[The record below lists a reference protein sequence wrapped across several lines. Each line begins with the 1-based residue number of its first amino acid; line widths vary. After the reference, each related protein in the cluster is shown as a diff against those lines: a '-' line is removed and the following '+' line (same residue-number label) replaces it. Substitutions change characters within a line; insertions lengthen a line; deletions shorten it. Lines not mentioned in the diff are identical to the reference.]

1 MLARK
6 MAARLE
12 AWRAAQGERPKA
24 FLLSGARQTG
34 KTFTVREFARQHYA
48 NYIEV
53 NFLDNE
59 DAASLLTAA
68 QDSDELVTR
77 LSLLSKQPLDAGRTL
92 VFFDEI
98 QASPDML
105 TVAKFLVE
113 QDRFDLV
120 LSGSLLGV
128 ELRGIRSFPVGY
140 LHEERMYPLDFEEFC
155 WALQVPARVID
166 EIRAAYRDKRPLEVA
181 LHDRLVRLYRLFIVV
196 GGMPEVQSDIV
207 SQYGADIIRYANG
220 RSLFVEAIYQAL
232 PGELAKVNKRFVLGS
247 LKQGATYAR
256 FEDDF
261 EWLAGAGVALP
272 TCLATEPSRP
282 LRRSLERRKFK
293 LYSSDVGLLMV
304 RYPNVIAMDVIEGS
318 RSVNFGAVYENA
330 VAQELKSAG
339 YELCYYNNNRKGEVD
354 FLIETGA
361 GSIIPIEVKSG
372 KDYKLHTALN
382 NLLGTQ
388 EYAIDEA
395 YVLSEHN
402 VSREERLGK
411 SVYYL
416 PLYMTLC
423 LGSELEVAT
432 KPGDFAPPSFVD
444 WG

>member
-1 MLARK
+1 
-6 MAARLE
+6 
-12 AWRAAQGERPKA
+12 
-24 FLLSGARQTG
+24 
-34 KTFTVREFARQHYA
+34 
-48 NYIEV
+48 
-53 NFLDNE
+53 
-59 DAASLLTAA
+59 
-68 QDSDELVTR
+68 
-77 LSLLSKQPLDAGRTL
+77 
-92 VFFDEI
+92 
-98 QASPDML
+98 
-105 TVAKFLVE
+105 
-113 QDRFDLV
+113 
-120 LSGSLLGV
+120 
-128 ELRGIRSFPVGY
+128 
-140 LHEERMYPLDFEEFC
+140 
-155 WALQVPARVID
+155 
-166 EIRAAYRDKRPLEVA
+166 
-181 LHDRLVRLYRLFIVV
+181 
-196 GGMPEVQSDIV
+196 
-207 SQYGADIIRYANG
+207 
-220 RSLFVEAIYQAL
+220 
-232 PGELAKVNKRFVLGS
+232 
-247 LKQGATYAR
+247 
-256 FEDDF
+256 
-261 EWLAGAGVALP
+261 
-272 TCLATEPSRP
+272 
-282 LRRSLERRKFK
+282 
-293 LYSSDVGLLMV
+293 MV

-339 YELCYYNNNRKGEVD
+339 YELCYYNNNRKGEID

>member
-1 MLARK
+1 M
-6 MAARLE
+6 
-12 AWRAAQGERPKA
+12 
-24 FLLSGARQTG
+24 
-34 KTFTVREFARQHYA
+34 
-48 NYIEV
+48 
-53 NFLDNE
+53 
-59 DAASLLTAA
+59 
-68 QDSDELVTR
+68 
-77 LSLLSKQPLDAGRTL
+77 
-92 VFFDEI
+92 
-98 QASPDML
+98 
-105 TVAKFLVE
+105 
-113 QDRFDLV
+113 
-120 LSGSLLGV
+120 
-128 ELRGIRSFPVGY
+128 
-140 LHEERMYPLDFEEFC
+140 
-155 WALQVPARVID
+155 
-166 EIRAAYRDKRPLEVA
+166 A

-196 GGMPEVQSDIV
+196 GGMPEVVQRFIDSKNDLAAVREVQSDIV

-272 TCLATEPSRP
+272 TCLATEPLRP

-304 RYPNVIAMDVIEGS
+304 RYPNVIAMDVMEGS
-318 RSVNFGAVYENA
+318 RSVNFGAVYENV

-354 FLIETGA
+354 FLIETGT

-402 VSREERLGK
+402 VSCEERLGK

-432 KPGDFAPPSFVD
+432 KPGDFAPPSFAD